1 MSSADKKEIILQAAE
16 QLFADQ
22 GFKATSTRALAEKAG
37 VNLGMLSYYFGSKD
51 KILEAVMER
60 KVGFFRVNAGVRIK
74 DHHSAW
80 EKLDTMMD
88 IYLEYFLSNVRFT
101 KMLTTEMGNCEN
113 MEMKQN
119 IMKIMAKN
127 ARQFQQVIEDG
138 IEQKAFRKVDVEFT
152 FMAFLATI
160 MHYIRNERMALL
172 MIGQDPDKHSILDK
186 QNVTRLRAFLHN
198 YLHTQLKP

>member
-16 QLFADQ
+16 QLFAEQ

-51 KILEAVMER
+51 KIMEALMER
-60 KVGFFRVNAGVRIK
+60 KLGFFRVNTGARIK
-74 DHHSAW
+74 DHHSHW

-101 KMLTTEMGNCEN
+101 KMLAAEMGNCEN

-119 IMKIMAKN
+119 IMNLMARN
-127 ARQFQQVIEDG
+127 AQQFQQLIEDG
-138 IEQKAFRKVDVEFT
+138 MADKVFREVDIQFT
-152 FMAFLATI
+152 FMAFIATV
-160 MHYIRNERMALL
+160 MHFLRNDRMALVML
-172 MIGQDPDKHSILDK
+172 GQDPEKHSVLDK
-186 QNVTRLRAFLHN
+186 QNVIRLREFLHN